1 MAVSSVIIRIAIS
14 ISALCVIVK
23 AAQPSAPSPVSAP
36 LRELPWAQ
44 LNFLHT
50 TDTHGWHAGHLQ
62 EPSYSADWG
71 DYISFAERL
80 RERADQE
87 KRDLLLIDTGDRI
100 EGNGL
105 YDASDPKGVYTRKIF
120 REQAIDVIC
129 VGNHELYKN
138 SSSNNEY
145 LHTVP
150 DFAGNYLASN
160 LDIIDPQS
168 GSPVPLAQRYK
179 KFTTKNQGIR
189 IIAFGF
195 LFNFRANSNNTMI
208 QYVEKTIKEKWF
220 QQAIRD
226 REVDLF
232 VIAGHIPVRSPELS
246 DIFKAI
252 REVQWDTPIQFFG
265 GHSHI
270 RDYAKYDSNAYA
282 IESGRYMETIG
293 FMSIDRL
300 STGGKAEPASKFGL
314 SKVSPK
320 FARRYIDN
328 NLFSFHRHTSL
339 NDTSFPTG
347 HGRNVSAMIFAARKE
362 MQLDKRFGCAP
373 SDFWTNRA
381 PYPSNQS
388 IFTLLQDKVLPGMVF
403 DEKRG
408 NRPRLV
414 LTNTGAIRFDIFKG
428 PFSVDNKFTVSPFT
442 NGFRYIKDVPFSVS
456 KRLLAIL
463 NQEVPQLVQ
472 FQDVL
477 GYKAPVPSTE
487 LKDEG
492 AQGQDW
498 ASTFGSTPQ
507 QAVLADHLHPDTEL
521 SPGYTTTD
529 DAGNDGDDTLH
540 SKISFYRVPNCIESR
555 IGFQGVAHA
564 ANPETAD
571 LIYNDFIQSYVLLAL
586 KFLGTDYIE
595 DDTDVYMKGWDMT
608 RVISTWIS
616 REWPCGD

>member
-1 MAVSSVIIRIAIS
+1 MMRTAIS
-14 ISALCVIVK
+14 ISVLLVAAK

-80 RERADQE
+80 RERADRE
-87 KRDLLLIDTGDRI
+87 NKDLLLIDTGDRI

-120 REQAIDVIC
+120 KEQAIDVMC

-138 SSSNNEY
+138 NSSNNEY

-160 LDIIDPQS
+160 LDIIDPMS
-168 GSPVPLAQRYK
+168 GNPVPLAQRYK
-179 KFTTKNQGIR
+179 KFTTKNQAIR

-195 LFNFRANSNNTMI
+195 LFNFRAHSNNTMV
-208 QYVEKTIKEKWF
+208 QYVEYTIKEKWF
-220 QQAIRD
+220 QEAIRD

-232 VIAGHIPVRSPELS
+232 IVAGHIPLRSPEFS

-265 GHSHI
+265 GHTHI

-293 FMSIDRL
+293 FMSIDGL
-300 STGGKAEPASKFGL
+300 STGGKVEPTSKFGI

-328 NLFSFHRHTSL
+328 NLYSFHQHTSL
-339 NDTSFPTG
+339 NDTSFPTK
-347 HGRNVSAMIFAARKE
+347 HGRNVSAIISAARKE

-381 PYPSNQS
+381 PYSSNDS
-388 IFTLLQDKVLPGMVF
+388 IFTLLQDKVLPDTIL
-403 DEKRG
+403 DEMRG
-408 NRPRLV
+408 NGPRVV

-428 PFSVDNKFTVSPFT
+428 PFSIDNTFTVSPFT
-442 NGFRYIKDVPFSVS
+442 SGFRYIKDVPFSIS
-456 KRLLAIL
+456 KRLLPIL

-472 FQDVL
+472 FQDML
-477 GYKAPVPSTE
+477 GSKAPVPSTE
-487 LKDEG
+487 LGDEDVQS
-492 AQGQDW
+492 QGIE
-498 ASTFGSTPQ
+498 STFGSVAQ
-507 QAVLADHLHPDTEL
+507 QAVLADHSSPDTEL
-521 SPGYTTTD
+521 SPGYTTFD
-529 DAGNDGDDTLH
+529 DAGDDGDDTLH
-540 SKISFYRVPNCIESR
+540 SKIKFYKVPNCIESH
-555 IGFQGVAHA
+555 IDFKEEDHGAD
-564 ANPETAD
+564 PETVD

-586 KFLGTDYIE
+586 KFLGTDYGE
-595 DDTDVYMKGWDMT
+595 GDTDVYMKGWDMT

-616 REWPCGD
+616 KAWPCKE